1 MAFSVDFM
9 QNKSPVEKIG
19 KNLQAGITITGV
31 SLKKDCS
38 ILKPVL
44 HVGTSQAEHDIFLY
58 NYMKI
63 PQFNNRYYF
72 IDDIV
77 SVGQNRWEVSGHIDV
92 LETYKSAILAQDAV
106 IKRQEKLYNLYLN
119 DPDFMTYNDEQL
131 QTLYFSSTGFLK
143 TLSYVLVVNG
153 S

>member
-1 MAFSVDFM
+1 MAFAVDFM

-19 KNLQAGITITGV
+19 KQLQSGISITGV

-44 HVGTSQAEHDIFLY
+44 HVGTSQASGNIFDY
-58 NYMKI
+58 NYMYI
-63 PQFNNRYYF
+63 AQFNRYYF

-92 LETYKSAILAQDAV
+92 LETYKNAILQQSAV

-119 DPDFMTYNDEQL
+119 DPDFMTYNYEQI
-131 QTLYFSSTGFLK
+131 QTLYFSKTDFLK
-143 TLSYVLVVNG
+143 TLSYILVVNG